1 MAVVVTLTDSQM
13 AVATKEAERRIEQS
27 RNSTNRTFTGI
38 TVTKELNEKV
48 HLLGAVSELAVSL
61 YLKLPWTGKNNF
73 GASDVDGYEVRST
86 QRKDGKDYYL
96 YVREYDKNAIYIFC
110 VVDGPQV
117 VIAGW
122 ATATD
127 VRTKGRL
134 LYEDNQCYGLP
145 RKELYPM
152 ETLR

>member
-1 MAVVVTLTDSQM
+1 MPLVTLTDSQM
-13 AVATKEAERRIEQS
+13 AVAIKEAERRIESS
-27 RNSTNRTFTGI
+27 RNQTNRTFTGI
-38 TVTKELNEKV
+38 TVTKELNEKIHV
-48 HLLGAVSELAVSL
+48 LGAVSELAVSL
-61 YLKLPWTGKNNF
+61 YLRLPWTGKGNL
-73 GASDVDGYEVRST
+73 GASDVDGYEVRSS
-86 QRKDGKDYYL
+86 QRKEGKDYYL
-96 YVREYDKNAIYIFC
+96 YVREYDKDAVYIFC

-122 ATATD
+122 ATASD

-145 RKELYPM
+145 RKDLYPM

>member
-1 MAVVVTLTDSQM
+1 MPLVTLTDSQM
-13 AVATKEAERRIEQS
+13 ALATKEAERRIESS
-27 RNSTNRTFTGI
+27 RNQTNRTLTGI
-38 TVTKELNEKV
+38 TVTKELNEKIHV
-48 HLLGAVSELAVSL
+48 LGAVSELAVSL
-61 YLKLPWTGKNNF
+61 YLRLPWTGKGNL
-73 GASDVDGYEVRST
+73 GASDVDGYEVRSS
-86 QRKDGKDYYL
+86 QRKEGKDYYL
-96 YVREYDKNAIYIFC
+96 YVREYDKDAVYIFC

-122 ATATD
+122 ATAAD

-145 RKELYPM
+145 RKDLYPM

>member
-1 MAVVVTLTDSQM
+1 MAAVVRLTDSQM
-13 AVATKEAERRIEQS
+13 AVAIKEAERRIESS
-27 RNSTNRTFTGI
+27 RNQTNRTFTGI
-38 TVTKELNEKV
+38 TVTKELNEKI

-61 YLKLPWTGKNNF
+61 YLRLPWTGKGNL
-73 GASDVDGYEVRST
+73 GASDVDGYEVRSS
-86 QRKDGKDYYL
+86 QRKEGKDYYL
-96 YVREYDKNAIYIFC
+96 YVREYDKNAVYIFC

-122 ATATD
+122 ATAAD

-134 LYEDNQCYGLP
+134 LYEDNQCYGLL
-145 RKELYPM
+145 RKDLYPM

>member
-1 MAVVVTLTDSQM
+1 MPLVTLTDSQVKHCEM
-13 AVATKEAERRIEQS
+13 VAK
-27 RNSTNRTFTGI
+27 NRVEVGGEVYFNKDRMTPEYSYEI
-38 TVTKELNEKV
+38 DM
-48 HLLGAVSELAVSL
+48 LGAKSELAVSL
-61 YLKLPWTGKNNF
+61 WTGLPWTGKN
-73 GASDVDGYEVRST
+73 GVGTSDVSGYEVRST
-86 QRKDGKDYYL
+86 QRKDGKNYYL
-96 YVREYDKNAIYIFC
+96 YVRKQDKDAVYIFC

-122 ATATD
+122 ATAAD

-145 RKELYPM
+145 RSELYPM